1 MSQSR
6 AAFPPS
12 DITIEPRRWLFSVQ
26 GCGIFYTGA
35 QPVDVARLFETFDQI
50 AQPSAR
56 RPDNASEMVTRW
68 TRDLRVGFKVE
79 TQGWNTRRRTGEAHP
94 GKVVGVEAT
103 ILRFSS
109 YIFVWRWYIRERE
122 TYFPLQ
128 VENAPFYDRP
138 FRWINSPGCLHG
150 TGLRI
155 GITNTRAGWKEGRI
169 RFHRRFINST

>member
-6 AAFPPS
+6 AALPPS
-12 DITIEPRRWLFSVQ
+12 DITIEPRRWLFSVR

-79 TQGWNTRRRTGEAHP
+79 TQG
-94 GKVVGVEAT
+94 
-103 ILRFSS
+103 
-109 YIFVWRWYIRERE
+109 
-122 TYFPLQ
+122 
-128 VENAPFYDRP
+128 
-138 FRWINSPGCLHG
+138 
-150 TGLRI
+150 
-155 GITNTRAGWKEGRI
+155 
-169 RFHRRFINST
+169 